1 MYALNPKPQT
11 RSAHDAS
18 SSAQVWG
25 LTPTQKHR
33 QTDRQRDTH
42 THTHQKPKLGKN
54 SPDPT
59 TEHIAMARL
68 TLSPKSEVFC
78 RRLRIEGCTAIG
90 SFQGFGHANYSTELR
105 P

>member
-33 QTDRQRDTH
+33 QTDRQTQRHTYTH
-42 THTHQKPKLGKN
+42 TPEAETRKKQSGPDYRTHSHGPPNPKPEIRGL
-54 SPDPT
+54 
-59 TEHIAMARL
+59 L
-68 TLSPKSEVFC
+68 PK
-78 RRLRIEGCTAIG
+78 A
-90 SFQGFGHANYSTELR
+90 QD
-105 P
+105 